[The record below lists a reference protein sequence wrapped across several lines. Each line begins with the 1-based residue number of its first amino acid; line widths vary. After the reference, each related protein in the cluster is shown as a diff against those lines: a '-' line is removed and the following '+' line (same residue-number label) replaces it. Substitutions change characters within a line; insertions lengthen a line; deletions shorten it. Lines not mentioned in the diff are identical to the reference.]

1 MAEAESPAVAGICV
15 KCGADKPRF
24 DGVCATCGHRPADE
38 GLLVAWLLSEANLGV
53 PEREAAARRITAGE
67 SIRPS
72 AKMLRKARRALGRDL
87 ASDPGLT
94 VGQRVALLSC
104 SLLLTPLVGWTCW
117 FWLRRDRPRAA
128 LQSLALS
135 LPPTVLLTAIW
146 LYLRVYGT

>member
-1 MAEAESPAVAGICV
+1 MSTEAKPAGVCI
-15 KCGADKPRF
+15 KCGADKPAF
-24 DGVCATCGHRPADE
+24 DAVCSACGHRPADE
-38 GLLVAWLLSEANLGV
+38 GLLVAWLLSDANLG
-53 PEREAAARRITAGE
+53 PAERAAAARRIASGE

-72 AKMLRKARRALGRDL
+72 AAMLKKARRALGRDL

-94 VGQRVALLSC
+94 VGQRVGLLAC

-135 LPPTVLLTAIW
+135 LPPTALLTAVWVW
-146 LYLRVYGT
+146 LMLHPPG